1 METCF
6 MGEDNASEEGDAA
19 RLEGTEA
26 SPPAGRGDE
35 RGSEDVRSGT
45 SEAAQ
50 VEGAP
55 FPPFR
60 PRRLGQ
66 DGDVVPRVP
75 ASPEA
80 TPPDAEDRPETEN
93 HGED

>member
-1 METCF
+1 
-6 MGEDNASEEGDAA
+6 MGKDNASGEGDAA
-19 RLEGTEA
+19 RPEGTEA
-26 SPPAGRGDE
+26 NPPADRVDE
-35 RGSEDVRSGT
+35 RGSDDVRSGT

-55 FPPFR
+55 FAPFR

-80 TPPDAEDRPETEN
+80 TPPDAEDRPETEGR
-93 HGED
+93 GED